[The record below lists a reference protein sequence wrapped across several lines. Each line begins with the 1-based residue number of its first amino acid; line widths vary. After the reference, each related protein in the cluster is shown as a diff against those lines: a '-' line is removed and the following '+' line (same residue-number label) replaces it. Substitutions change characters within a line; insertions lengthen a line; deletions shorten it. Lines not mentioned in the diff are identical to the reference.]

1 MIFHARRQSCRKAQ
15 LHPKQKR
22 TPNDRR
28 RAPCLLL
35 ASRSTPGTTSL
46 LRPGPEPGRRIPDLA
61 RSHGP
66 DANDTG
72 VDGCTQER
80 RQNRSETRRDDDKE
94 MNNFLYVD
102 VIRKVGGGQ
111 QATIGRDRLKS
122 ASCRSAPLTAR
133 AAVLHL
139 HVELGQRVAV
149 EDRRIPHVTLATRLD
164 HVANLGKGKADVSAR
179 LSRCKSRFAGPSQS
193 LHGRPNPAEKLSR
206 LQDHCTG
213 RCPDAWLNCGGH
225 F

>member
-46 LRPGPEPGRRIPDLA
+46 LRPRPEPGRRIPDLA

-66 DANDTG
+66 HAHDTG

-80 RQNRSETRRDDDKE
+80 RQIRSETRREDDKE
-94 MNNFLYVD
+94 VSNCLYVD
-102 VIRKVGGGQ
+102 VIRKGWCEVGDGQ
-111 QATIGRDRLKS
+111 QATMGRECLKS

-149 EDRRIPHVTLATRLD
+149 EDRRIPHVALATRLD

-179 LSRCKSRFAGPSQS
+179 LSRCKSRYGGSQS
-193 LHGRPNPAEKLSR
+193 VASRPAKPGREA
-206 LQDHCTG
+206 LQAA
-213 RCPDAWLNCGGH
+213 RSLPRPIS
-225 F
+225 